1 MWFEQHLTAHQKQIK
16 MGCFAASC
24 PAVSPWSMLF
34 AGVADMT
41 DLVDRF
47 LSQDDTQDTLQ
58 QLEQESRVYLQ
69 ELQERSATLQV
80 CQHLQT
86 QIH

>member
-1 MWFEQHLTAHQKQIK
+1 
-16 MGCFAASC
+16 
-24 PAVSPWSMLF
+24 MLF